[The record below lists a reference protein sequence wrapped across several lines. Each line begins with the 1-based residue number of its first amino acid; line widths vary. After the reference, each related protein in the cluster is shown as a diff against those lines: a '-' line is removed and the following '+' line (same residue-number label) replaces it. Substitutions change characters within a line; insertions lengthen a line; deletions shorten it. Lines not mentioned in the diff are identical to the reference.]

1 MPNCAQAFVAALVQ
15 VTNTTANP
23 VPNQD
28 VDNPARNVFR
38 LTAENY
44 RFQEP
49 RSLQGAW
56 PSQRFS
62 QWLPH
67 DRILRRCLQ
76 HTAAASFHWWNFGRQ
91 PKPRCGNRL
100 LTAKT
105 LPDGTWDGT
114 YHRYTFHSTAG
125 AAFFSGKV
133 PSLASVDYVVAQPLR
148 I

>member
-15 VTNTTANP
+15 VTNTNANP

-56 PSQRFS
+56 
-62 QWLPH
+62 
-67 DRILRRCLQ
+67 
-76 HTAAASFHWWNFGRQ
+76 A
-91 PKPRCGNRL
+91 
-100 LTAKT
+100 
-105 LPDGTWDGT
+105 
-114 YHRYTFHSTAG
+114 
-125 AAFFSGKV
+125 V
-133 PSLASVDYVVAQPLR
+133 PAIFPVAPA
-148 I
+148 